1 MLLICRYKIKNKLTK
16 LTNSEKKAEDG
27 SGLSW
32 ASWAIWLCWARP
44 NWRWAERWLV
54 S

>member
-16 LTNSEKKAEDG
+16 LTNILKRLSLP
-27 SGLSW
+27 GLSW

-44 NWRWAERWLV
+44 NWRWAGQWLA